1 MKTKE
6 MTMAFT
12 NKQNL
17 IVEALGTNETEK
29 KIAKKSKKSDIDDA
43 SLYETTKPF
52 TFTLQP
58 SVRKKLDELAKA
70 GGYRSASG
78 YLNELI
84 KEL

>member
-1 MKTKE
+1 
-6 MTMAFT
+6 MAFT

-17 IVEALGTNETEK
+17 IVEALGTNETGK
-29 KIAKKSKKSDIDDA
+29 KTTTRPTTKSNKSDIEDA

-58 SVRKKLDELAKA
+58 SIRKKLDELAKA